1 VQLMRPFVKRT
12 IDVVGAALGLLAGVP
27 VFALVA
33 LLIRLTMGPPVF
45 FRQRRGGL
53 RGAVFSIYKFRTM
66 SDARDASGALLPD
79 NRRLTRLG
87 RVLRRTSIDEFPQLW
102 NVVKGDMSLV
112 GPRPLV
118 AEYLERYNSFQRRR
132 HEVRPGLTGLAQIQG
147 RNAVDWNRR
156 FELDVW
162 YVDHCSL
169 WLDAKILA
177 ATFWKL
183 LGRASSKKEF
193 AAIPEFRGS
202 E

>member
-1 VQLMRPFVKRT
+1 MRPFVKRT

-183 LGRASSKKEF
+183 LGRASSDKEF
-193 AAIPEFRGS
+193 APIPEFRGS

>member
-33 LLIRLTMGPPVF
+33 LLIRLTMGSPVF

-53 RGAVFSIYKFRTM
+53 RGAVFSICKFRTM

-79 NRRLTRLG
+79 TRRLTRLG

-183 LGRASSKKEF
+183 LGRASSDKEF
-193 AAIPEFRGS
+193 APIPEFRGS

>member
-1 VQLMRPFVKRT
+1 MRPFVKRT

-45 FRQRRGGL
+45 FRQMRGGL

-112 GPRPLV
+112 GPRPLM

-183 LGRASSKKEF
+183 LGRASSEKEF

>member
-1 VQLMRPFVKRT
+1 MRPFVKRT
-12 IDVVGAALGLLAGVP
+12 IDAVGGALGLLAGMP
-27 VFALVA
+27 LFALVA
-33 LLIRLTMGPPVF
+33 LLIRLTMGSPVF

-53 RGAVFSIYKFRTM
+53 NGTVFSICKFRTM

-79 NRRLTRLG
+79 VRRLTRLG

-102 NVVKGDMSLV
+102 NVVNGDMSLV
-112 GPRPLV
+112 GPRPLM

-147 RNAVDWNRR
+147 RNAVDWNKR

-183 LGRASSKKEF
+183 LGRASSDEEF

-202 E
+202 DS

>member
-1 VQLMRPFVKRT
+1 MRPFVKRT

-112 GPRPLV
+112 GPRPLM

-183 LGRASSKKEF
+183 LGRASSDKEF
-193 AAIPEFRGS
+193 APIPEFRGS

>member
-183 LGRASSKKEF
+183 LGRASSDKEF
-193 AAIPEFRGS
+193 APIPEFRGS

>member
-33 LLIRLTMGPPVF
+33 LLIRLTMGPSVF

-183 LGRASSKKEF
+183 LGRASSDKEF
-193 AAIPEFRGS
+193 APIPEFRGS

>member
-1 VQLMRPFVKRT
+1 MRPFVKRT
-12 IDVVGAALGLLAGVP
+12 IDAVGSALGLLAGMP

-33 LLIRLTMGPPVF
+33 LLIRLTMGSPVF
-45 FRQRRGGL
+45 FQQRRGGL

-112 GPRPLV
+112 GPRPLM

-183 LGRASSKKEF
+183 LGRASSEKEF